1 MKKIGTAACVFLLV
15 SAAPASA
22 QQWSRTT
29 TGIVTLSAGVGLIF
43 AAFDFTFDVC
53 PEGYSYAHLP
63 EPANAMPLRQPQSSV

>member
-29 TGIVTLSAGVGLIF
+29 TGIVTLSVPWC
-43 AAFDFTFDVC
+43 TT
-53 PEGYSYAHLP
+53 
-63 EPANAMPLRQPQSSV
+63 PLRAESLP